1 MGEDVPLQPAATVVL
16 LRDAPGALETLLI
29 QRGRTLVFF
38 GGAWAFVGGRVDDE
52 DRVGAD
58 GDLAAARNAAVR
70 EAREESGIVLDAA
83 DLVPFSH
90 WTTPPGPPRR
100 FATWFFLARA
110 TGEGVQ
116 VDGHETLAHRWITP
130 RAAIEARARGEIE
143 IPPPTY
149 ATLAKVARSPDV
161 ETALA
166 RARAERIV
174 RYEPRIR
181 PVEAGTV
188 SLYEGDVAYEGGEIE
203 RPGPRRRM
211 YRVASG
217 WRYEDDVSV

>member
-1 MGEDVPLQPAATVVL
+1 MDEAAPLQPAATVVL
-16 LRDAPGALETLLI
+16 LRDAAGALETLLI
-29 QRGRTLVFF
+29 QRGQKLVFF

-52 DRVGAD
+52 DRAGA
-58 GDLAAARNAAVR
+58 GDELAAARIAAVR
-70 EAREESGIVLDAA
+70 ETREESGLVLDAA

-116 VDGHETLAHRWITP
+116 VDGEETLAHRWITP

-149 ATLAKVARSPDV
+149 ATLAKVARFPDV
-161 ETALA
+161 QSALA
-166 RARAERIV
+166 RARCEAII
-174 RYEPRIR
+174 RYAPRIL

-188 SLYEGDVAYEGGEIE
+188 SLYEGDVAYEGGDLD

-217 WRYEDDVSV
+217 WRYEDDV